1 VGVILSNKDKT
12 ASENAVITID
22 GSASDYKSAVVYAIT
37 QDSSEIRIIDV
48 QNNISGNKVEVELPP
63 LSVAHV
69 VISDELTDK
78 TEYEEPDITVK
89 ETVYNVNDL
98 ATSADGS
105 YLIPLGDKK
114 NLKEI
119 KFALNSYSTE
129 GSAYYSGGGGLCFSK
144 LTPISGGEEF
154 WGFKTVNF
162 SNGQTEIVVPFD
174 EYYTDSNQD
183 EVKSVVGDTE
193 AQWQPGWW
201 KFSEKQGDTGSDI
214 VVNYTTV
221 TLVYEYDGETGL
233 VGDVNGD
240 GKIDVSDV
248 VALSKWLA
256 NIEAN
261 IDPKLADVIADDC
274 VNIFDLA
281 ALKRKVMKG

>member
-1 VGVILSNKDKT
+1 MGVILSNKDKT

-89 ETVYNVNDL
+89 ETVYSVNDL

-119 KFALNSYSTE
+119 KFTLNSYSTE

-183 EVKSVVGDTE
+183 EVKSVVGDIE
-193 AQWQPGWW
+193 AQWQPDWW
-201 KFSEKQGDTGSDI
+201 
-214 VVNYTTV
+214 
-221 TLVYEYDGETGL
+221 
-233 VGDVNGD
+233 
-240 GKIDVSDV
+240 
-248 VALSKWLA
+248 
-256 NIEAN
+256 
-261 IDPKLADVIADDC
+261 
-274 VNIFDLA
+274 
-281 ALKRKVMKG
+281 

>member
-1 VGVILSNKDKT
+1 M
-12 ASENAVITID
+12 
-22 GSASDYKSAVVYAIT
+22 
-37 QDSSEIRIIDV
+37 
-48 QNNISGNKVEVELPP
+48 
-63 LSVAHV
+63 
-69 VISDELTDK
+69 
-78 TEYEEPDITVK
+78 
-89 ETVYNVNDL
+89 
-98 ATSADGS
+98 
-105 YLIPLGDKK
+105 K

-119 KFALNSYSTE
+119 KFTLNSYSTE

-183 EVKSVVGDTE
+183 EVKSVVGDIE
-193 AQWQPGWW
+193 AQWQPDWW

-221 TLVYEYDGETGL
+221 TLVYEYDGDGETGL

-256 NIEAN
+256 NIEAD

>member
-1 VGVILSNKDKT
+1 
-12 ASENAVITID
+12 
-22 GSASDYKSAVVYAIT
+22 
-37 QDSSEIRIIDV
+37 
-48 QNNISGNKVEVELPP
+48 
-63 LSVAHV
+63 
-69 VISDELTDK
+69 
-78 TEYEEPDITVK
+78 
-89 ETVYNVNDL
+89 
-98 ATSADGS
+98 
-105 YLIPLGDKK
+105 
-114 NLKEI
+114 
-119 KFALNSYSTE
+119 
-129 GSAYYSGGGGLCFSK
+129 
-144 LTPISGGEEF
+144 
-154 WGFKTVNF
+154 
-162 SNGQTEIVVPFD
+162 
-174 EYYTDSNQD
+174 
-183 EVKSVVGDTE
+183 VKSVVGDTE